1 MLVITGVMGD
11 CVGCTIVWLG
21 FMCVL
26 CLGGGMLGV
35 CRREEAGE
43 TKDRTRELERVDLER
58 LCKGLWGNVCV
69 SRLWICRELVVG
81 CVSLCM

>member
-21 FMCVL
+21 YMCVL

-69 SRLWICRELVVG
+69 SRL
-81 CVSLCM
+81 